1 MSDSRVT
8 IEQLV
13 DLLSGRAA
21 HQYARNLIL
30 VALPLETAHRDARHL
45 ARALDA
51 HYLDF
56 DCQFLAQ
63 MEADGWEEHVELERR
78 GTVSI
83 GQALCRRWLSTVA
96 QQIRAERPTV
106 IGNLNLAVRYQVDV
120 GRAMYDATEHGVCVI
135 AAGGRLQGQ
144 TLLIHSQVP
153 QTGADSPAYEVVPPG
168 EPTGQVPPSG
178 VQDRLL

>member
-1 MSDSRVT
+1 MSDYRVT
-8 IEQLV
+8 MEQLV
-13 DLLSGRAA
+13 EILRRRTA

-45 ARALDA
+45 AQELGAD
-51 HYLDF
+51 YLDF

-63 MEADGWEEHVELERR
+63 MEADDWEEHIKLDRR

-83 GQALCRRWLSTVA
+83 GQALCRKWLSKVA
-96 QQIRAERPTV
+96 RQIRAERPTV

-120 GRAMYDATEHGVCVI
+120 ARAVYDATEHGICII

-144 TLLIHSQVP
+144 TLLIHGQLP
-153 QTGADSPAYEVVPPG
+153 QTGANSPIYEVARPA
-168 EPTGQVPPSG
+168 EATAHVPPSG